1 MPVKSSTHA
10 NGRVSSRNLWIF
22 TTFLIVLNGCASS
35 PPERQ
40 QDVCQVFAQEPAWFD
55 YARASEKRWGTPAS
69 VLMSFVKQESAY
81 RHDARPPRPWFF
93 IIPLPRKSS
102 AQGYAQAQDAAWSEY
117 KRDVGGLFRSRSD
130 MEDALDFIG
139 WYNDKSSRR
148 LGLDKSDARNLY
160 LAYHEGHGGYSR
172 GSYKSKAWLKETAG
186 RVASIASQYRAQL
199 ARCQSQFKCR
209 KWYQAWPWCS

>member
-1 MPVKSSTHA
+1 M
-10 NGRVSSRNLWIF
+10 
-22 TTFLIVLNGCASS
+22 
-35 PPERQ
+35 
-40 QDVCQVFAQEPAWFD
+40 
-55 YARASEKRWGTPAS
+55 
-69 VLMSFVKQESAY
+69 LMAFVKQESAY
-81 RHDARPPRPWFF
+81 RHDARPPRPWFLF
-93 IIPLPRKSS
+93 IPLPRKSS

-160 LAYHEGHGGYSR
+160 LAYHEGQGGYAR

-186 RVASIASQYRAQL
+186 RVASVASQYRSQL

-209 KWYQAWPWCS
+209 KWYQAWPWCT